1 MNKQIS
7 RIMVVLL
14 AFTAVFVFASCAAG
28 KTPVIT
34 SNWKFD
40 SMTSGG
46 KTTKASDLKEDDVP
60 MIIIDADHLNEGS
73 FSYPN

>member
-1 MNKQIS
+1 MNKLIS

-34 SNWKFD
+34 SNC
-40 SMTSGG
+40 
-46 KTTKASDLKEDDVP
+46 
-60 MIIIDADHLNEGS
+60 
-73 FSYPN
+73 